1 MLILVTEV
9 NEGWAVSCPQ
19 GCNFVVAE
27 RPVVD
32 RVEPMRSA
40 EQILAEA
47 DVIAVVGASR
57 DPSKPAHSV
66 PLQML
71 RHGWKIIPV
80 NPFVDEIFGVKTV
93 PTLADLPE
101 PVDLVDIFRPAA
113 DAVEIVRQAAAIK
126 APAVWLQ
133 SGIVSAE
140 ARRIA
145 LAAGMDYVE
154 DRCLAVERS
163 IANLSKLA

>member
-1 MLILVTEV
+1 
-9 NEGWAVSCPQ
+9 
-19 GCNFVVAE
+19 
-27 RPVVD
+27 
-32 RVEPMRSA
+32 MRSA
-40 EQILAEA
+40 AQILADA

-57 DPSKPAHSV
+57 DPGKPAHSV

-80 NPFVDEIFGVKTV
+80 NPFVPEIFGVPTV

-101 PVDLVDIFRPAA
+101 PVDLVNIFRPAA

-145 LAAGMDYVE
+145 TDAGMDYLE
-154 DRCLAVERS
+154 DRCLAVERAV
-163 IANLSKLA
+163 ANLSKRS

>member
-1 MLILVTEV
+1 VVEVTD
-9 NEGWAVSCPQ
+9 GWASGCPQ
-19 GCNFVVAE
+19 AWNFLAAR
-27 RPVVD
+27 RPAVD
-32 RVEPMRSA
+32 RVDGMRSP
-40 EQILAEA
+40 EQILADA
-47 DVIAVVGASR
+47 NVIAVVGASR

-71 RHGWKIIPV
+71 RYGWRIIPV
-80 NPFVDEIFGVKTV
+80 NPFVDEVFGVKTV

-113 DAVEIVRQAAAIK
+113 DAVEVVRQAVAIK

-145 LAAGMDYVE
+145 TEAGIDYVE
-154 DRCLAVERS
+154 DRCLAVERAV
-163 IANLSKLA
+163 ANLSKRG